1 LSKVDRGKY
10 AKKCQCPRCAE
21 RGGDTSKDNLHYYG
35 EGKGSYCHVCSY
47 TEPSDDWLAEHKE
60 NKTEEEIEVAT
71 REPITDEEN
80 EQIKGYTGVDGKG
93 FRGIRKEINAFFGVR
108 YQYNE
113 ETGEPIKEFVPTTID
128 GKLVGYKTR
137 VFPKDFKHPIG
148 AVGKECDMIGQFRF
162 KNHTRTVIIVG
173 GEIKQRAAYQMLLDN
188 QKSRGKDEYETVAV
202 VSPTTGETGA
212 HRQVQ
217 AQYEFFSQFAKIIVC
232 MDSDEAGKKAN
243 EDICKVLPAGK
254 GYIMKMRYK
263 DADEYIRLGKEHEF
277 IDDYWKSRPHL
288 PTGIVGSGELY
299 DAVIEEALRPK
310 LRLPS
315 FMKTLNQMTADG
327 IPLGTVGVVSAFTG
341 QAKSTIVNECIYDWI
356 FSSPYKMGVVS
367 MEQNKGQ
374 YGELMLSR
382 HIGIKLGN
390 LPQENKLEVLRSDRT
405 IEMQKELFYN
415 EDGSDR
421 WMVVDDRDGDVES
434 LKAAIE
440 QLVIA
445 CDCKVVVVDTI
456 SDMFDGLTT
465 DEQAVLMKWQK
476 SIVNRYDCSII
487 NVSHQRKTG
496 TGEKDGSE
504 GALGNES
511 GLHGSSTLSKS
522 AAWIL
527 VVGRDKA
534 NEDPIIRNTTNMLLL
549 KCRWSGQTG
558 PAGKLYYDNL
568 VHKLYDF
575 DEWAA
580 SQNNGF

>member
-1 LSKVDRGKY
+1 MGQFIRKEACPKCRGKG
-10 AKKCQCPRCAE
+10 ADRS
-21 RGGDTSKDNLHYYG
+21 GDNLVVY
-35 EGKGSYCHVCSY
+35 EDNSKYCFSCGY
-47 TEPSDDWLAEHKE
+47 TIPSEQWLAENGDNKLEKE
-60 NKTEEEIEVAT
+60 VEVAT
-71 REPITDEEN
+71 RDPITEEQN
-80 EQIKGYTGVDGKG
+80 EDIKSYTGTDGKG
-93 FRGIRKEINAFFGVR
+93 FRGIRKDINVFFGVR
-108 YQYNE
+108 YQYSE
-113 ETGEPIKEFVPTTID
+113 ETGEPIKEFVPTTIR

-148 AVGKECDMIGQFRF
+148 VVGKECDLIGQFRF
-162 KNHTRTVIIVG
+162 SSHSRTVLIVG

-188 QKSRGKDEYETVAV
+188 QRARGKEEYETVAV
-202 VSPTTGETGA
+202 VCPTTGENGA
-212 HRQVQ
+212 FKQVQ
-217 AQYEFFSQFAKIIVC
+217 AQYDFFSQFSKIIVC
-232 MDSDEAGKKAN
+232 MDNDETGKKAN
-243 EDICKVLPAGK
+243 EDICNVLPAGK
-254 GYIMKMRYK
+254 GHIMKMRYK

-277 IDDYWKSRPHL
+277 IDDFWKARPHL

-327 IPLGTVGVVSAFTG
+327 IPLGTVGVISAFTG
-341 QAKSTIVNECIYDWI
+341 QSKSTIVNECIYDWI

-382 HIGIKLGN
+382 HIEIKLGN
-390 LPQENKLEVLRSDRT
+390 LSQADKLTVLRSERT
-405 IEMQKELFYN
+405 VELQKELFFN
-415 EDGSDR
+415 EDGTDR

-434 LKAAIE
+434 LKSAIE

-445 CDCKVVVVDTI
+445 CGCKVVVVDTI

-476 SIVNRYDCSII
+476 SIVNRYDCCII

-496 TGEKDGSE
+496 TGEKDGSA

-527 VVGRDKA
+527 VAGRDKA
-534 NEDPIIRNTTNMLLL
+534 NEDPIVRNTTYLLLL

-558 PAGKLYYDNL
+558 PAGCLFYDNL
-568 VHKLYDF
+568 THRLHDF
-575 DEWAA
+575 DDWM
-580 SQNNGF
+580 SKQDVRF